1 MAKQILIKN
10 VANRNDGN
18 AAGQVIAIRK
28 SSIGYIWINGQRYGY
43 NIDKLATN
51 RIDFDQIS
59 ARTEPR
65 RTIFVRRK

>member
-1 MAKQILIKN
+1 MGQKITVISK
-10 VANRNDGN
+10 RNKDEYPKG
-18 AAGQVIAIRK
+18 IAVRK
-28 SSIGYIWINGQRYGY
+28 SSIGYIWFNNQRYGY

-51 RIDFDQIS
+51 RIDFDQIN